1 MVQGAPR
8 RVLVVHDEPAFTA
21 TLTTGFRSLGFAV
34 EVAID
39 GEGALRRIRLA
50 PPDMVCV
57 SLSLPRE
64 SGYDLCESIR
74 QNPAL
79 DHVQVMVFS
88 DMHSPA
94 VVAQAE
100 EVGANAFLQAPFEID
115 VLAQYV
121 TAMLEAAEM
130 PRPRRS
136 TLPPR
141 RRASGSFAA
150 E

>member
-1 MVQGAPR
+1 MSQQGASR
-8 RVLVVHDEPAFTA
+8 RVLVVHDEPMFTA
-21 TLTTGFRSLGFAV
+21 VLTRGLRSLGFAA

-39 GEGALRRIRLA
+39 GEAALRRIESA
-50 PPDMVCV
+50 PPDLVCV

-74 QNPAL
+74 KDPEL
-79 DHVQVMVFS
+79 DHVQIMVFS
-88 DMHSPA
+88 DIQSPA

-100 EVGANAFLQAPFEID
+100 EVGANAFLRQPFDTD

-121 TAMLEAAEM
+121 TAMLEA
-130 PRPRRS
+130 PRTRRS
-136 TLPPR
+136 GVPSR
-141 RRASGSFAA
+141 RRVNGGVAA